1 MINGGVTIEN
11 INDTYIYDDV
21 EIRTRYCYKT
31 KDCYKI
37 RSKNR

>member
-1 MINGGVTIEN
+1 MINDGVTIEN

-31 KDCYKI
+31 
-37 RSKNR
+37 

>member
-21 EIRTRYCYKT
+21 EIRTRYCY
-31 KDCYKI
+31 
-37 RSKNR
+37 NA